1 MSLTTLEFLQLVV
14 PEQGNKLISIDPGRQ
29 RWADKYAGED
39 HESMADLIE
48 FYQSRPVN
56 IYHANATFSGDKRKA
71 SEAQFLRALWLDL
84 DVQKKTGRSYDSQKA
99 ALDSVIGFIKA
110 ARLPKPNLFV
120 SSGMGLHVY
129 WCFDQDVP
137 ADRWLPMA
145 QRLKELT
152 KHHDLLVDQ
161 SVIADKARVLRP
173 IGTTWRDV
181 KEFTDTT
188 YPVKLLGANTRLTY
202 PVEALEKAL
211 SNGLTDDV
219 PRPRVSMDTSI
230 NATLG
235 APEGSVVYPPSDP
248 LRVAAHCGQIARFKS
263 KGGNLP
269 YEVWRLCIGV
279 LVKAVGGEELIH
291 KWSAKD
297 YSRYD
302 RDETQQKIDTW
313 NVAGASTCSQF
324 REKDT
329 SKVNPCS
336 TCSLRCNSPIS
347 LGYKPTKPQDYT
359 NSEGKAAKFDPVCFP
374 RLAKITQDDELW
386 MQVKV
391 NKGTKANPDYQEE
404 WMLVSEI
411 PFYATSIAVRA
422 DGTLESDIAFF
433 HRPGDLRTFTCP
445 HSLLQDARGLAKL
458 FNAYGITG
466 NPVLMGNYLVSYIK
480 LLKQHVED
488 TKTYQQMGWPAN
500 RANEFMIGDTVITP
514 TDIKPVRVGATLQA
528 KSSLFDISKP
538 KEPWVDAVDK
548 LYNLPHGQ
556 PYQFALCA
564 AFGSAL
570 VPILNAEEYNG
581 IPVALTSDES
591 GYGKSTVC
599 KIALSAFGKVERNGN
614 VLTGDEVSTGAVE
627 VQCSTFNNVP
637 HLFDEMTNKGG
648 QETSHILYMLSNG
661 VARARLRQDGTPR
674 PPSPPWRGISF
685 ITGNKN
691 IFLKL
696 TESKVNPE
704 AAQMRVFEIP
714 LENYPRLDSL
724 RHASDFIEITNSV
737 RSGYGIVGV
746 EFLRYVMA
754 NRDKVEKL
762 LWQAV
767 NDLSKREGVRHGK
780 ERFYIYTIA
789 CAVVAGG
796 ILRKLGLVN
805 FDIQSLYAWA
815 FHHMATLRDTTNE
828 HQRSADEDFALM
840 LATLVGEGKVIS
852 TCLESASGNEL
863 PLRSAPV
870 MRIIRDPGMCVITVD
885 GFNRYCLS
893 VAKSPSKFKLELLEA
908 GCFDEG
914 YVVREE
920 GKARID
926 PVDFALGRG
935 VLGLAVGT
943 AKCYR
948 LNFHKAIGPVA
959 NSMERLPD
967 NVVSLTR

>member
-14 PEQGNKLISIDPGRQ
+14 PEQGNKLISTDPGRQ
-29 RWADKYAGED
+29 GWRDRLAGDD
-39 HESMADLIE
+39 HQSMVDLIE

-71 SEAQFLRALWLDL
+71 GDAQFLRALWLDL
-84 DVQKKTGRSYDSQKA
+84 DVQKKTGRSYASQKD
-99 ALDSVIGFIKA
+99 ALNSVIGFIQA
-110 ARLPKPNLFV
+110 AGLPKPNLFV

-145 QRLKELT
+145 QRLKDLT

-161 SVIADKARVLRP
+161 AVIADKARVLRP

-181 KEFTDTT
+181 KEFSGTT
-188 YPVKLLGANTRLTY
+188 YPVKLLGANARLTY

-211 SNGLTDDV
+211 SSGLTDDV

-235 APEGSVVYPPSDP
+235 APEGSVVYPASDP
-248 LRVAAHCGQIARFKS
+248 MRIAAQCGQIARFRKD
-263 KGGNLP
+263 GGGLS

-279 LVKAVGGEELIH
+279 LVKADGGEQLIH
-291 KWSAKD
+291 EWSAKN
-297 YSRYD
+297 YPRYD

-313 NVAGASTCSQF
+313 NVPGAATCGQF

-329 SKVNPCS
+329 NEDSPCAR
-336 TCSLRCNSPIS
+336 CKLGCNSPIS
-347 LGYKPTKPQDYT
+347 LGYKATKPQPYFND
-359 NSEGKAAKFDPVCFP
+359 EGEKVDFEPVCFP
-374 RLAKITQDDELW
+374 RTARINLEGELQL
-386 MQVKV
+386 QVAV
-391 NKGTKANPDYQEE
+391 NKGTKANPELVQE
-404 WMLVSEI
+404 WMDVSPI
-411 PFYATSIAVRA
+411 PFYPTSIAVRA
-422 DGTLESDIAFF
+422 DGTLESDIVFF
-433 HRPGDLRTFTCP
+433 HRPEDLRTFICP
-445 HSLLQDARGLAKL
+445 HNLLQDARGLAKL

-466 NPVLMGNYLVSYIK
+466 NPILMGKYLVSYIA
-480 LLKQHVED
+480 LLKQHIDD
-488 TKTYQQMGWPAN
+488 TKTYQQMGWTSP
-500 RANEFMIGDTVITP
+500 RANEFMIGNTVITP
-514 TDIKPVRVGATLQA
+514 TDIKPVRIGANMQSKA
-528 KSSLFDISKP
+528 ELFDNSKP
-538 KEPWVDAVDK
+538 KQQWIDAVNT

-570 VPILNAEEYNG
+570 VPLLNAEEYNG

-599 KIALSAFGKVERNGN
+599 KIALSAFGRVERNNN

-648 QETSHILYMLSNG
+648 PETSHILYMLSNG

-737 RSGYGIVGV
+737 RSGYGAVGV

-789 CAVVAGG
+789 CVTVAGG
-796 ILRKLGLVN
+796 ILRKLGLVDFN
-805 FDIQSLYAWA
+805 IQALYAWA
-815 FHHMATLRDTTNE
+815 YHHMATLRDTTNE
-828 HQRSADEDFALM
+828 HQRSAEEDFALM

-863 PLRSAPV
+863 PLRAAPV
-870 MRIIRDPGMCVITVD
+870 MRIIRDPGLCVLTVD

-893 VAKSPSKFKLELLEA
+893 VAKSPAKFKQELIES

-914 YVVREE
+914 YVVRAD
-920 GKARID
+920 GKARVD
-926 PVDFALGRG
+926 TVDFALGRG

-943 AKCYR
+943 TKCYR

-967 NVVSLTR
+967 KVVSLIR

>member
-14 PEQGNKLISIDPGRQ
+14 PEQGNKLISTDPGRQ
-29 RWADKYAGED
+29 GWRDRLAGDD
-39 HESMADLIE
+39 HQSMVDLIE

-71 SEAQFLRALWLDL
+71 SEAQYLRALWLDL
-84 DVQKKTGRSYDSQKA
+84 DVQKKTGRSYASQKE
-99 ALDSVIGFIKA
+99 ALNSVIGFIKD

-145 QRLKELT
+145 QRLKDLT

-181 KEFTDTT
+181 KDFTDTT

-202 PVEALEKAL
+202 PVEALETAL
-211 SNGLTDDV
+211 SSGLTSDV
-219 PRPRVSMDTSI
+219 PRPRVTMDTRI

-235 APEGSVVYPPSDP
+235 APEGTTYPPSDP
-248 LRVAAHCGQIARFKS
+248 MRIAAQCGQIDRFRRS
-263 KGGNLP
+263 GGNLT
-269 YEVWRLCIGV
+269 YEIWRLCIGV
-279 LVKAVGGEELIH
+279 LVKAEGGEQLIH
-291 KWSAKD
+291 EWSAKN
-297 YSRYD
+297 YPRYD

-313 NVAGASTCSQF
+313 NVPGATTCGQF
-324 REKDT
+324 QEKDEDDG
-329 SKVNPCS
+329 PCS
-336 TCSLRCNSPIS
+336 RCALKCNSPIS
-347 LGYKPTKPQDYT
+347 LGYKPTKPQPFV
-359 NSEGKAAKFDPVCFP
+359 NSEGEDDIFEPVCFP
-374 RLAKITQDDELW
+374 RTARINLDGELQ
-386 MQVKV
+386 MQVAV
-391 NKGTKANPDYQEE
+391 NKGTKANPELVQE
-404 WMLVSEI
+404 WMDVSPI
-411 PFYATSIAVRA
+411 PFYPTSIAVRA
-422 DGTLESDIAFF
+422 DGTLESDVAFF
-433 HRPGDLRTFTCP
+433 HRPGDLRSFICP
-445 HSLLQDARGLAKL
+445 HNLLQDARGLAKL
-458 FNAYGITG
+458 VNAYGITG
-466 NPVLMGNYLVSYIK
+466 NPILMGKYLVSYIA
-480 LLKQHVED
+480 LLKQHIDD
-488 TKTYQQMGWPAN
+488 TKTYQQMGWTSPK
-500 RANEFMIGDTVITP
+500 ANEFMIGETVITP
-514 TDIKPVRVGATLQA
+514 TDIKTVRIGPNLQSKATL
-528 KSSLFDISKP
+528 FDNSKP
-538 KEPWVDAVDK
+538 KQHWVDAVDR

-599 KIALSAFGKVERNGN
+599 KIALSAFGRVERNNN

-627 VQCSTFNNVP
+627 VQCSSFNNVP

-648 QETSHILYMLSNG
+648 PETSHILYMLSNG

-696 TESKVNPE
+696 TESRVNPE

-724 RHASDFIEITNSV
+724 RHASDFIELTNSV
-737 RSGYGIVGV
+737 RSGYGAVGV
-746 EFLRYVMA
+746 EFLRYVMK
-754 NRDKVEKL
+754 NREKVEKL
-762 LWQAV
+762 LWSAV

-789 CAVVAGG
+789 CATVAGG
-796 ILRKLGLVN
+796 ILRKLGLVDFN
-805 FDIQSLYAWA
+805 IQALYAWA
-815 FHHMATLRDTTNE
+815 YHHMATLRDTTNE
-828 HQRSADEDFALM
+828 HQRSAEEDFALM

-863 PLRSAPV
+863 PLRAAPV
-870 MRIIRDPGMCVITVD
+870 MRIIRDPGLCVLTAD

-893 VAKSPSKFKLELLEA
+893 VSKSPAKFKQELLEA
-908 GCFDEG
+908 GCFEEG
-914 YVVREE
+914 YVVRAD
-920 GKARID
+920 GKARVEL
-926 PVDFALGRG
+926 VDFALGRG

-967 NVVSLTR
+967 KVVSLIR